1 MDKSFGVLGGY
12 QQYVLQ
18 VSCLKLHFSLIKVVI
33 SVCFLPSQKDVFRNL
48 SQITAL
54 DHIRV
59 TNSKISVF
67 NSVKNVQSFF
77 FVLNS
82 VLAMK
87 SKVFYSFSIFNKI
100 ENCP

>member
-1 MDKSFGVLGGY
+1 M
-12 QQYVLQ
+12 LQ

-48 SQITAL
+48 SQITVL
-54 DHIRV
+54 DHIRA

-77 FVLNS
+77 CFEFS
-82 VLAMK
+82 PGHEGQ
-87 SKVFYSFSIFNKI
+87 SFLFFLYFQ
-100 ENCP
+100 